1 MPGGVSLRHARSDRE
16 IDAELRYHL
25 DRQIEAN
32 VAAGMATDEA
42 RRQAMIVFGGV
53 EKAREECRDVRP
65 FKLLEDFAQD
75 LRYGVRHVR
84 RSPGFTIVAALTLAL
99 GIGADTAILSLIN
112 ALLLRL
118 LPVQYPSNLVQLM
131 LIEGGRC
138 GDSFSYPAVRALAAR
153 TDIFSGLCGF
163 TPAVF
168 AVGKGS
174 DTERVEGALVAA
186 LFTRR
191 LASYLLPA
199 GC

>member
-1 MPGGVSLRHARSDRE
+1 MLSGLRSRVARLFRHALNDRE

-25 DRQIEAN
+25 DEQIEAN
-32 VAAGMATDEA
+32 IAAGMATDEA

-131 LIEGGRC
+131 LIE
-138 GDSFSYPAVRALAAR
+138 
-153 TDIFSGLCGF
+153 
-163 TPAVF
+163 
-168 AVGKGS
+168 
-174 DTERVEGALVAA
+174 
-186 LFTRR
+186 
-191 LASYLLPA
+191 
-199 GC
+199 